1 MEFHVCGE
9 RGVYSVCYSFPARAR
24 VLSMIRPRL
33 FVLAVLIAL
42 VVPALAQK
50 KSTPKAPATRP
61 HASASAPSGV
71 DEQDLV
77 DLEKHLLDFE
87 RDKNSKELEPW
98 IAEDFS
104 YTDASGKE
112 MTRDEFLKN
121 IKSFAGNI
129 DWLSADKMRVRVFGN
144 VAVVTGVQQ
153 RRTSQG
159 DVDMV
164 AKPTG
169 PPPVTTNSA
178 FTDVF
183 RRRASEW
190 ELVQKF
196 VGEMG
201 QKVDAAPSV
210 DEAPPAAKPAQ
221 PDAPPKIVRPAK
233 PPGAR

>member
-1 MEFHVCGE
+1 MK
-9 RGVYSVCYSFPARAR
+9 
-24 VLSMIRPRL
+24 RL
-33 FVLAVLIAL
+33 LILAVAAVLIT
-42 VVPALAQK
+42 PAFTQK
-50 KSTPKAPATRP
+50 RSAPKAPAPRP
-61 HASASAPSGV
+61 KAPIQSSGA

-104 YTDASGKE
+104 YTDATGAE
-112 MTRDEFLKN
+112 MTRDQFLKN
-121 IKSFAGNI
+121 VKSFAGNI

-169 PPPVTTNSA
+169 PPPITTSSA

-190 ELVQKF
+190 ELVQEF

-201 QKVDAAPSV
+201 QKSDAPPASSGDDAAP
-210 DEAPPAAKPAQ
+210 AKPAQ
-221 PDAPPKIVRPAK
+221 PDAPPKIVRK
-233 PPGAR
+233 PPEAY